1 MAQQLYVG
9 MCVLIVIS
17 MTQRTVRIDE
27 KLIPIID
34 KAVTMLRDEYD
45 MPLFRSR
52 AAFVE
57 RAVKEFLRKVALEAQ
72 GGA

>member
-1 MAQQLYVG
+1 

-27 KLIPIID
+27 KLIPKID
-34 KAVTMLRDEYD
+34 TAVSALRDEFGIP
-45 MPLFRSR
+45 MFRSR

-57 RAVKEFLRKVALEAQ
+57 RAVKEFLRKVAGEAENDV
-72 GGA
+72 

>member
-1 MAQQLYVG
+1 
-9 MCVLIVIS
+9 

-34 KAVTMLRDEYD
+34 EAVGALKDEFD

-57 RAVKEFLRKVALEAQ
+57 RAVKEFLRKGAGEAETS
-72 GGA
+72 A